1 MLEDKGAEL
10 DDVFDNVLDDHDHD
24 HQVHRNAKQSSL
36 LPGHQACQV
45 HINTDHNNHNNDK
58 TTILI
63 MLKITTILMMIIFDK
78 R

>member
-10 DDVFDNVLDDHDHD
+10 DDVFDNVLDDHDLDHD

-58 TTILI
+58 TIDHVENYNNI
-63 MLKITTILMMIIFDK
+63 DDDDI
-78 R
+78 